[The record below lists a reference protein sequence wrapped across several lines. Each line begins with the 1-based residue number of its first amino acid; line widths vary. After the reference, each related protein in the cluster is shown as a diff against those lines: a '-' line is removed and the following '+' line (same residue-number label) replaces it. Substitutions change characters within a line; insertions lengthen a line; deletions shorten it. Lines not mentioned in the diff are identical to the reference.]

1 MSAAVSPTVAP
12 PPADPVRIAVLG
24 RSRWA
29 LWWRDEL
36 ADDPRFALLEPDD
49 ADAPEPD
56 ATLRGDA
63 GRVTIEVPHGPDAD
77 SLPFRPARFTAA
89 FAAAR
94 SAVEYFE
101 TRPLSGTPRD
111 FTLVEHTQ
119 TPLGPLEEHG
129 TAVDRLEARLDE
141 LLALSEWTAPR
152 VVHATR
158 IERGEET
165 TLAVRLEDAAT
176 GGTAL
181 IEIVRGAAVR
191 WESGWSL
198 RTPAGA
204 YHEGT
209 LTTRE
214 PGGELA
220 ARPWTGEASSPLNAL
235 HAWLAH
241 GEAWPVTA
249 EQTQAVAALMK
260 AIAEKTPA

>member
-1 MSAAVSPTVAP
+1 MSAAVSPTAAP

-36 ADDPRFALLEPDD
+36 ADDPRFALLEPDV

-56 ATLRGDA
+56 ATLRCDA

-94 SAVEYFE
+94 SAVEQ
-101 TRPLSGTPRD
+101 LGGSPRD

-119 TPLGPLEEHG
+119 TPLGDLEEHG
-129 TAVDRLEARLDE
+129 TALDRLEARLDE
-141 LLALSEWTAPR
+141 LLALSAWTAPQ
-152 VVHATR
+152 VVHPAR
-158 IERGEET
+158 IERGEEV

-181 IEIVRGAAVR
+181 LEIVRGAAVR

-204 YHEGT
+204 YHDGV

-220 ARPWTGEASSPLNAL
+220 ARPWTGEESSPLNAL

-241 GEAWPVTA
+241 GEPWPVTA
-249 EQTQAVAALMK
+249 EQTQAVAALM
-260 AIAEKTPA
+260 TSFR